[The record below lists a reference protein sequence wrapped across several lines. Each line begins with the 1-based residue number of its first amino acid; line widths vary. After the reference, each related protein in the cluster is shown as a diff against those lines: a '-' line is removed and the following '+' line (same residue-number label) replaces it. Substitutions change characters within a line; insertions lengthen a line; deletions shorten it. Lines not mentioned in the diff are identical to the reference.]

1 MAAGRHGAHR
11 QGGPLRVQGTGGTE
25 PQLRFRYPGTATI
38 RGATAG
44 VHLRVRATSSMG
56 VDRKRVVN
64 GEAVTFT
71 GRIRGEA
78 VPSGGKLLQLQ
89 VFSRGSWL
97 TFATPRTDA
106 RGRWQHDYR
115 FTATEASPATG
126 SASASPARRAS
137 HTTPGHRA
145 RCGWR
150 SSDFD
155 PAGYDQAMPRGGLA
169 ATPDLLAYLGRY
181 GARTDDV
188 LDRVRA
194 ETAEMPA
201 AQMQVTADQ
210 GALIE
215 LLVKLIG
222 AKDALEVGTFTGYSA
237 ICIARG
243 LGENGRLTCLELDP
257 ERAAIARANLDEAG
271 VGERVE
277 ILVGPAGE
285 SLEAMAA
292 VASFDFAFID
302 ADKTG
307 YPEYYELVLQ
317 RMRPGGLIL
326 LDNMLQGG
334 GVLTPESENARVID
348 ELNQR
353 IHDDERVDMAMT
365 ISADGLTFVRVR

>member
-1 MAAGRHGAHR
+1 
-11 QGGPLRVQGTGGTE
+11 
-25 PQLRFRYPGTATI
+25 
-38 RGATAG
+38 
-44 VHLRVRATSSMG
+44 
-56 VDRKRVVN
+56 
-64 GEAVTFT
+64 
-71 GRIRGEA
+71 
-78 VPSGGKLLQLQ
+78 
-89 VFSRGSWL
+89 
-97 TFATPRTDA
+97 
-106 RGRWQHDYR
+106 
-115 FTATEASPATG
+115 
-126 SASASPARRAS
+126 
-137 HTTPGHRA
+137 
-145 RCGWR
+145 
-150 SSDFD
+150 
-155 PAGYDQAMPRGGLA
+155 MPRGGLA

-181 GARTDDV
+181 GARTDEL

-194 ETAEMPA
+194 ETAAMPA

-222 AKDALEVGTFTGYSA
+222 AEDALEVGTFTGYSA

-257 ERAAIARANLDEAG
+257 QRAAIARANLDEAR

-292 VASFDFAFID
+292 VAAFDFAFID
-302 ADKTG
+302 ADKAG

-334 GVLTPESENARVID
+334 GVLTHESENARVID